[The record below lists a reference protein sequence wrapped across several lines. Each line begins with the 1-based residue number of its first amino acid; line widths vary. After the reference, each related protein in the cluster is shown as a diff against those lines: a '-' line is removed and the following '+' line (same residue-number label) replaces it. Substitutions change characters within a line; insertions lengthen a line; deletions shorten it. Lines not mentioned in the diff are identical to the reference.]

1 MSAKLSRDIRLRGE
15 ARWLLLPGSAAVSAW
30 VAAATLLLGSLL
42 LLGGSLAVAADAG
55 EPSAEEL
62 VQALLSGKAPVGGPF
77 DLVDHTGQRRTDA
90 DFRGQ
95 LVLIYFGFTHCPDAC
110 PTELLAI
117 SLALEKLGRAG
128 AAVQPLFI
136 TVDPERDTPAV
147 LADYVSSFHLRLV
160 GLTGEPAA
168 IKTVAHAYKTFFARS
183 RGGSE
188 GNYAIDHTGF
198 IYVVG
203 PDGRYRGF
211 LPPQLGPEQIAEAL
225 RPHLAT
231 E

>member
-1 MSAKLSRDIRLRGE
+1 MSAKLSRDMSLRGE
-15 ARWLLLPGSAAVSAW
+15 AGWRRLPCTAAVSAW
-30 VAAATLLLGSLL
+30 FAAATLLLGSLL
-42 LLGGSLAVAADAG
+42 LIGGSVAMAADAG

-90 DFRGQ
+90 DFRGK

-117 SLALEKLGRAG
+117 SLALEKLGRAA

-147 LADYVSSFHLRLV
+147 LADYVSSFHPRLV

>member
-1 MSAKLSRDIRLRGE
+1 MSATLSRNNRLRHE
-15 ARWLLLPGSAAVSAW
+15 AGRRRPPCPAVLAW
-30 VAAATLLLGSLL
+30 FAAATLLLGSL
-42 LLGGSLAVAADAG
+42 VAAVDAG

-77 DLVDHTGQRRTDA
+77 DLVDHTGRRRTDA
-90 DFRGQ
+90 EFRGK

-110 PTELLAI
+110 PTELLSM
-117 SLALEKLGRAG
+117 SLALDKLGRA
-128 AAVQPLFI
+128 ADAVQPLFI
-136 TVDPERDTPAV
+136 TVDPARDTPAV
-147 LADYVSSFHLRLV
+147 LADYVSSFHPRLV

-168 IKTVAHAYKTFFARS
+168 IKTIAHAYKTFFARAA
-183 RGGSE
+183 GGSA
-188 GNYAIDHTGF
+188 GHYAIDHTGF

-211 LPPQLGPEQIAEAL
+211 LPPQLAPEQIADAI

>member
-1 MSAKLSRDIRLRGE
+1 MSAKLSRDMSLRGE
-15 ARWLLLPGSAAVSAW
+15 AGWRLLPCIAAVPAW
-30 VAAATLLLGSLL
+30 FTAATLLLGS
-42 LLGGSLAVAADAG
+42 SLAVAADAG

-77 DLVDHTGQRRTDA
+77 DLVDHTGQRRTDV
-90 DFRGQ
+90 DFRGK

-117 SLALEKLGRAG
+117 SLALEKLGRA
-128 AAVQPLFI
+128 AVAVQPLFI

-147 LADYVSSFHLRLV
+147 LADYVSSFHPRLV

-168 IKTVAHAYKTFFARS
+168 IRTVAHAYKTFFARS
-183 RGGSE
+183 RGGRA

>member
-1 MSAKLSRDIRLRGE
+1 MSAEVSPGVAGRSARPPCPT
-15 ARWLLLPGSAAVSAW
+15 RWLACLL
-30 VAAATLLLGSLL
+30 AATLTLGAATAL
-42 LLGGSLAVAADAG
+42 AADGG
-55 EPSAEEL
+55 EPTAEEL
-62 VQALLSGKAPVGGPF
+62 VQALLYGKGPVGGPF

-90 DFRGQ
+90 DFRGK
-95 LVLIYFGFTHCPDAC
+95 LMLIYFGFTHCPDVC

-117 SLALEKLGRAG
+117 SVALEKLGRA
-128 AAVQPLFI
+128 AETVQPLFI
-136 TVDPERDTPAV
+136 TVDPQRDTPAV
-147 LADYVSSFHLRLV
+147 LADYVSSFHPRLV

-168 IKTVAHAYKTFFARS
+168 IKTVAHAYKTYFAKS
-183 RGGSE
+183 AVSTSAGGSADD
-188 GNYAIDHTGF
+188 YSVDHTGF

-225 RPHLAT
+225 RPHLGS

>member
-1 MSAKLSRDIRLRGE
+1 MSGQLPRG
-15 ARWLLLPGSAAVSAW
+15 ATPRGQAGRSLPPCPRGFLAYL
-30 VAAATLLLGSLL
+30 VAAALLLA
-42 LLGGSLAVAADAG
+42 GGAAVAADTG

-62 VQALLSGKAPVGGPF
+62 VQALLSGKGPIGGPF
-77 DLVDHTGQRRTDA
+77 DLVDHTGRRRTDA
-90 DFRGQ
+90 DFRGK
-95 LVLIYFGFTHCPDAC
+95 LMLIYFGFTHCPDAC

-117 SLALEKLGRAG
+117 SLALEKLGGIAD
-128 AAVQPLFI
+128 AVQPLFI

-147 LADYVSSFHLRLV
+147 LADYVSSFHPRLV
-160 GLTGEPAA
+160 GLTGEPAT

-183 RGGSE
+183 PGGSAD
-188 GNYAIDHTGF
+188 NYSVDHTGF

-211 LPPQLGPEQIAEAL
+211 LPPQLGPEQIAEAI
-225 RPHLAT
+225 RPQLGS

>member
-1 MSAKLSRDIRLRGE
+1 MSARLSRDMWLRRG
-15 ARWLLLPGSAAVSAW
+15 AGRPIPLCLAALLAW
-30 VAAATLLLGSLL
+30 VAAATLLLG
-42 LLGGSLAVAADAG
+42 GGMTVAADAG

-90 DFRGQ
+90 DFRGK
-95 LVLIYFGFTHCPDAC
+95 LVLIYFGFTRCPDAC

-117 SLALEKLGRAG
+117 SLALDKLGRA
-128 AAVQPLFI
+128 ADAVQPLFI
-136 TVDPERDTPAV
+136 TVDPERDMPAV
-147 LADYVSSFHLRLV
+147 LADYVASFHPRLV
-160 GLTGEPAA
+160 GLTGEPAS
-168 IKTVAHAYKTFFARS
+168 IKTLAHAYKTFFARS
-183 RGGSE
+183 AGGSA
-188 GNYAIDHTGF
+188 GNYSIDHTGF

-203 PDGRYRGF
+203 PEGRYRGF
-211 LPPQLGPEQIAEAL
+211 LPPQLAPEQIADAI